1 MKKRKTFIGMA
12 LVLAILILG
21 VGYAAI
27 NTVNLNVNG
36 TANVTANADFKVVFD
51 RADTIEV
58 TGGVQGDT
66 AAQYTGELTATM
78 TVSLDSS
85 HTEQTAVYKIDNN
98 SSELSATLVASVT
111 NEDASLNKYV
121 TVETQLYADED
132 CTQELNGPVAKDESA
147 YLKVTATLVNNPAQ
161 DVQGKT
167 FTVTVTANPA
177 DAN

>member
-27 NTVNLNVNG
+27 NTVNLNING

-51 RADTIEV
+51 EQDAIEV
-58 TGGVQGDT
+58 NGGASGA

-78 TVSLDSS
+78 TVSLDSTN
-85 HTEQTAVYKIDNN
+85 TEQTAVYKIDNN
-98 SSELSATLVASVT
+98 SSELSATLVANVT
-111 NEDASLNKYV
+111 NDDTTLNKYV
-121 TVETQLYADED
+121 NVETQLYADEN
-132 CTQELNGPVAKDESA
+132 CTQALNGPVAKDESA

>member
-27 NTVNLNVNG
+27 NTVNLNING

-51 RADTIEV
+51 EEDAIEV
-58 TGGVQGDT
+58 TGGASGAT
-66 AAQYTGELTATM
+66 AKYTGELTATM
-78 TVSLDSS
+78 TVSLDSTNKTQS
-85 HTEQTAVYKIDNN
+85 AVYKIDNN
-98 SSELSATLVASVT
+98 SSELSATLVANVT
-111 NEDASLNKYV
+111 NEDATLNKYV
-121 TVETQLYADED
+121 TVETQLYADEN
-132 CTQELNGPVAKDESA
+132 CAQALNGPVAKDESA

-161 DVQGKT
+161 DVLGKT